1 MRLNITVF
9 ISMPNNFLKYYMD
22 LLSPLGSIT
31 SHSMFG
37 GFGLFSDKTVFA
49 FVAKERLCIRAN
61 ESQKKVFEKR
71 GFQPFSYTKRTG
83 RVVTSYYILP
93 NDVLKDRNQL
103 LQLAKGALNDSQNRG
118 LSKRLSFP
126 VKLRVLPNFQAS
138 TERMLRKAGI
148 DSVECLY
155 RVGAAN
161 AFLAIRASHNV
172 PVKLEL
178 LWILEGAI
186 QGVHWSVVSN
196 QRRNELIHLIET
208 V

>member
-1 MRLNITVF
+1 MRLNITVL

-49 FVAKERLCIRAN
+49 FVAEQRLCIRAN

-93 NDVLKDRNQL
+93 NDVLKDRNQV
-103 LQLAKGALNDSQNRG
+103 LQLAKGAQNGCSERLVLILLSVYIVLAQPTLSSPFELRIMFPLNLNCFG
-118 LSKRLSFP
+118 F
-126 VKLRVLPNFQAS
+126 
-138 TERMLRKAGI
+138 
-148 DSVECLY
+148 
-155 RVGAAN
+155 
-161 AFLAIRASHNV
+161 
-172 PVKLEL
+172 
-178 LWILEGAI
+178 
-186 QGVHWSVVSN
+186 
-196 QRRNELIHLIET
+196 
-208 V
+208 